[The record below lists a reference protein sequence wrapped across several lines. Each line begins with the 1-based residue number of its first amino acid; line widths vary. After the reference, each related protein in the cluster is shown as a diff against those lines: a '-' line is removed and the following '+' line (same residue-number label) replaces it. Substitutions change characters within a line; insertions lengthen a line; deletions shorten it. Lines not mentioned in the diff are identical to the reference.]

1 MKVLQARW
9 VLFFFK
15 SSFPIE
21 NQELSCHC
29 FGFILLPTVCSDF
42 TFQIFLCLYV
52 TRTTTIANFICM
64 TVHVNVHRVLLK
76 RNKNSATLFD
86 TPFRVPLFSLSSYHM
101 YRGDGCQSLHVYPN
115 LPPLLQVDFILFPAS
130 LTYFCTFG
138 TWCETKMAAIYSNL
152 DDLLQK

>member
-1 MKVLQARW
+1 MKALQARW

-29 FGFILLPTVCSDF
+29 FGFTLLPTVCSDF
-42 TFQIFLCLYV
+42 TFSIFLCLYV
-52 TRTTTIANFICM
+52 TRTTIANFICM

-101 YRGDGCQSLHVYPN
+101 YRGMGVRVYMYIPTF
-115 LPPLLQVDFILFPAS
+115 PPLLQVDFILFPGS

-138 TWCETKMAAIYSNL
+138 AWCETKMAAIYSNL